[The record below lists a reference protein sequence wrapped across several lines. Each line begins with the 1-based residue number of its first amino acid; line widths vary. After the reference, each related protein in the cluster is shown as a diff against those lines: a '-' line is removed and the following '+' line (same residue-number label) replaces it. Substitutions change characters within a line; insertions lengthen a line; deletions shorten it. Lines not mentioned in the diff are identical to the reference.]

1 MNTVN
6 DERLIGAVRQ
16 QQERLKEILESIERR
31 DITPSQVRET
41 LDRVAE
47 SLRKLR
53 RDAGALC
60 A

>member
-31 DITPSQVRET
+31 DITPSQIRET
-41 LDRVAE
+41 LDGVAE
-47 SLRKLR
+47 SLRRLR
-53 RDAGALC
+53 KDARALSV
-60 A
+60 